1 MNFSPLFIVALGAA
15 FIFWLNRLHIRNLFQ
30 AFVKSPVRKSS
41 QAKLSD
47 SVSRLALAASR
58 NDFIEF
64 AATLEDGGEN
74 LALEYMVTGPPS
86 LEFLQE
92 LTVRYPLNALASYL
106 LGCRLLAEAWKS
118 RAGKRVS
125 QTKQDRKSCFQSRLQ
140 EADVALARAH
150 SIDPGLR
157 IVYQPLLSVCMG
169 QEQKA
174 RAVTLYDQ
182 ARQAAPDLIDFKGT
196 MLNLL
201 SEKWLGSDVE
211 MFTFAKFQSVA
222 TRNPLDKALIPL
234 AHVEIWSGLE
244 GKEAKQYFKQ
254 RQVVKEIVDAYDA
267 FCHLPVPL
275 HYVGRRQKALA
286 ENCFALCFMHT
297 DDKER
302 LARLLVSIDSSVTVF
317 PWRYLGV
324 QQPIDMINTLRLRVG
339 LELL

>member
-125 QTKQDRKSCFQSRLQ
+125 QTKQEVICNLGLGICLFKPICLFSSQHPLVGNSRKSGEIRK
-140 EADVALARAH
+140 AH
-150 SIDPGLR
+150 LVGNQDS
-157 IVYQPLLSVCMG
+157 
-169 QEQKA
+169 
-174 RAVTLYDQ
+174 
-182 ARQAAPDLIDFKGT
+182 
-196 MLNLL
+196 
-201 SEKWLGSDVE
+201 
-211 MFTFAKFQSVA
+211 
-222 TRNPLDKALIPL
+222 
-234 AHVEIWSGLE
+234 
-244 GKEAKQYFKQ
+244 YF
-254 RQVVKEIVDAYDA
+254 
-267 FCHLPVPL
+267 
-275 HYVGRRQKALA
+275 
-286 ENCFALCFMHT
+286 
-297 DDKER
+297 
-302 LARLLVSIDSSVTVF
+302 
-317 PWRYLGV
+317 
-324 QQPIDMINTLRLRVG
+324 DM
-339 LELL
+339 